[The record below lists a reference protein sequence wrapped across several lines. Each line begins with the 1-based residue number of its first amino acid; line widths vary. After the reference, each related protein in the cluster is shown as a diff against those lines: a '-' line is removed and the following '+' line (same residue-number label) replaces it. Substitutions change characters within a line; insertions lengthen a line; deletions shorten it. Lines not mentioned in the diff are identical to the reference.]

1 MVSSDNTDS
10 GFVFGVGVEGKLSET
25 MTARL
30 EYLNY
35 NIDSGHG
42 HGDDDISVIRAGVN
56 FKLGVP
62 R

>member
-1 MVSSDNTDS
+1 
-10 GFVFGVGVEGKLSET
+10 VGVEGKLSES

-35 NIDSGHG
+35 NNDGAHG
-42 HGDDDISVIRAGVN
+42 DDISVIRAGVN
-56 FKLGVP
+56 FKLGLG